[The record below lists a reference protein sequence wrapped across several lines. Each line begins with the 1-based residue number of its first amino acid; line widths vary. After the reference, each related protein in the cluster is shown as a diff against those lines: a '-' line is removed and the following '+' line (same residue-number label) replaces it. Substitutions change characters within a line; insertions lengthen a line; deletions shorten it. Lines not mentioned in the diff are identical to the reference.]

1 MRKFRGF
8 EKLHMQNII
17 KRQIELRNF
26 NGKKLLYKNAKAKML
41 AKILVGYKNVRP
53 RKFLNEL

>member
-1 MRKFRGF
+1 
-8 EKLHMQNII
+8 MQNII